1 MVTDIPTSDLF
12 ADDDTSRAGSVPL
25 ISSPV
30 TPRHTRAVS
39 LVPFSSPTVGPCRLG
54 LCMGEDSDGAE
65 EENMLEDE
73 HNEMEQ
79 TKQSEESKQTKQ
91 KEQNEQEEKREWVK
105 RMRIMFCVRE
115 EFEVTKSIIHEDGTL
130 NQDYFRPPKGTQ
142 LSNEPVKKWTDK
154 ERTLLIQ
161 GIQTYGIGHFREISE
176 ALLPDWPPND
186 LRVKSMRLIGRQNL
200 QEYKDWRGSEEDIR
214 GEYERNKEIGI
225 RLGCWK
231 SGVLVFDDA
240 GRVDEEVK
248 KHPVVFKEEVVNG
261 ANKKRRR

>member
-25 ISSPV
+25 ISSPI
-30 TPRHTRAVS
+30 TPRHTRSVS
-39 LVPFSSPTVGPCRLG
+39 LVPFSSPTVGPSRLG
-54 LCMGEDSDGAE
+54 LNLE
-65 EENMLEDE
+65 EESEGVEEESINGDE
-73 HNEMEQ
+73 REQVEQMKKDEGEQREQ
-79 TKQSEESKQTKQ
+79 TVQD
-91 KEQNEQEEKREWVK
+91 EKREWVK

-200 QEYKDWRGSEEDIR
+200 QEYKDWRGSEQDIR
-214 GEYERNKEIGI
+214 DEYERNKEIGM

-240 GRVDEEVK
+240 GRVNEEVK
-248 KHPVVFKEEVVNG
+248 KYPVVFKEEVVNG